1 MFLLS
6 TRFLSRLRFALLT
19 ATVLFVLG
27 LNHQTVTT
35 FRVAPGKTTRVGV
48 RPKAAVIKQKVNL
61 EAVGPLVLHVA
72 PDADAWL
79 PFPTPQHWLPA
90 VRRALAVPRP
100 LAGILPSSIFRVRL
114 LVAALSPQAP

>member
-35 FRVAPGKTTRVGV
+35 FRVVPGKTTRVGL

-72 PDADAWL
+72 PAADAWL
-79 PFPTPQHWLPA
+79 PYPTPQHWLPA
-90 VRRALAVPRP
+90 VRRALALPRP
-100 LAGILPSSIFRVRL
+100 LAGIWPSAVFRARL